1 MRLHVHLRAQRY
13 VPAYG
18 QVSTYGTARRRFV
31 CTYVHVC
38 ICSRMP
44 ISCVCVRV
52 YYGRGSSH
60 FTRRFPCIDMCAA
73 CMCACFGTCTHVRV
87 RACTCAY
94 ARKHIAAPM
103 HMCGPLRPRVR
114 LQYVHHAYMWAQMYV
129 CADAHGCVRVCVHM
143 HVHMSVWERMCLG
156 VCVDGSVWERRHV
169 GARVRMCVSEYR
181 HGYAWLCVAMRP
193 CWRAHGRWV
202 GSCAPAPMRAWSIAA
217 GVYMS
222 AYVCV
227 PIRVCLY
234 GCVFISVNVWVYNCV
249 YLFAR
254 MRMRAHA
261 HMMCVPAC
269 VSTTGGAHATTCTL
283 ARAEVC
289 AAYGQVSTYG
299 TARRRFVCTYVHVCI
314 CSRMPIS
321 CVCVRVYY
329 GRGSRHYTRRF
340 PCRYMQAYAHV
351 PQSTMHALAQAHSY
365 PPISHGRANMGA

>member
-1 MRLHVHLRAQRY
+1 
-13 VPAYG
+13 
-18 QVSTYGTARRRFV
+18 
-31 CTYVHVC
+31 
-38 ICSRMP
+38 
-44 ISCVCVRV
+44 
-52 YYGRGSSH
+52 
-60 FTRRFPCIDMCAA
+60 
-73 CMCACFGTCTHVRV
+73 
-87 RACTCAY
+87 
-94 ARKHIAAPM
+94 
-103 HMCGPLRPRVR
+103 
-114 LQYVHHAYMWAQMYV
+114 MYV
-129 CADAHGCVRVCVHM
+129 CVGAHGCVRVCVHM
-143 HVHMSVWERMCLG
+143 HVRMSVCERMCVS
-156 VCVDGSVWERRHV
+156 VCVDGSVWARRHV

-289 AAYGQVSTYG
+289 ARLRASIHLWDCAEAV
-299 TARRRFVCTYVHVCI
+299 RVHI
-314 CSRMPIS
+314 CACMHMLTHAHIM
-321 CVCVRVYY
+321 CVRACLLRAGLEPLHAAISVHRYVRRMY
-329 GRGSRHYTRRF
+329 VRVFRH
-340 PCRYMQAYAHV
+340 MYARACACLHV
-351 PQSTMHALAQAHSY
+351 R
-365 PPISHGRANMGA
+365 IRA